1 MPNIINTYKK
11 KGKGKGKGKSKVKK
25 NIKKGKRVATTG
37 VRG

>member
-25 NIKKGKRVATTG
+25 NIKKGKRTMTTG